1 MKKLDDRRVGP
12 YAIDAQVGASSY
24 RLRLPGSSGRR
35 CGTFNQ
41 DLLRPFRPPSF
52 PNQIPSPPPPPD
64 LIDGHE
70 EWEIDFIKDSRFS
83 RRQLQYLVHW
93 RGFDVSEDSWE
104 PASTMSHA
112 TEAIAEFH
120 ERYPSKPKPRRSR
133 ARS

>member
-1 MKKLDDRRVGP
+1 MSSLEIHDSRTSGGAASGP
-12 YAIDAQVGASSY
+12 STQP
-24 RLRLPGSSGRR
+24 LP
-35 CGTFNQ
+35 
-41 DLLRPFRPPSF
+41 LAL
-52 PNQIPSPPPPPD
+52 PSPPPPPD

-104 PASTMSHA
+104 PASTMAHA